1 LRSYENKQEIA
12 VEIETGQSDTL
23 GNIRKCLDSGFDKIV
38 VVAVEKSTKERIEKK
53 VKKAGMDMQRV
64 SIVVP
69 L

>member
-23 GNIRKCLDSGFDKIV
+23 GNIRKCLDSGFDKMV
-38 VVAVEKSTKERIEKK
+38 VVAVEKSTQERIEKRA
-53 VKKAGMDMQRV
+53 KKAGMDMQKIL
-64 SIVVP
+64 IVET